1 MSFDENLPTP
11 AYISIIYRKH
21 ASFINKNTKDV
32 NLTFGLYPLLITIYK
47 EEEIIQEDLA
57 KLHHLNESTIT
68 RNLNKLET
76 KGFITRTPYKRKKI
90 ITLTDLGE
98 KTVQDI
104 IDYDGKWDE
113 VIKKELGEEKFND
126 YKKTLKKI
134 SNILLKDELNYKFN
148 KNHPNNL

>member
-1 MSFDENLPTP
+1 MNSNNNEKLPTP

-21 ASFINKNTKDV
+21 ASFINKNTKDA

-47 EEEIIQEDLA
+47 KEKIIQEDLA

-90 ITLTDLGE
+90 IRLTDLGE
-98 KTVQDI
+98 KTAKNI
-104 IDYDGKWDE
+104 IDYDGKWDKI
-113 VIKKELGEEKFND
+113 IKKELGETEFND
-126 YKKTLKKI
+126 YKKTLQKI
-134 SNILLKDELNYKFN
+134 SNILLKDDLND
-148 KNHPNNL
+148 NNLTKNK